1 MKTIKLTQEQLSML
15 REAWMEY
22 FPDFMEEADFRDQVE
37 KEEDKR
43 KIKIYETLKKKLW
56 EKI

>member
-1 MKTIKLTQEQLSML
+1 ML